1 MSNFVIA
8 GGTKGIGLELVNRLA
23 VEASKVVVYSREIDD
38 LTQRENV
45 EHHSCDFL
53 QDDFELAGLPESI
66 QGAVYCPGSINLRSF
81 RGLKLDDFRS
91 DLELNVI
98 GAVKFLKHCLP
109 GLKKGA
115 DHGPTSVVM
124 FSTVA
129 VAQGMPMH
137 ASVATAKG
145 AIEGLTKSLAAELS
159 PAIRVNCIAPALTD
173 TPLAARFFKSE
184 EARQAMDAK
193 YPLARSGK
201 PSDIAA
207 TAQFLLSPEAGWITG
222 QIIGVDGGLSSLQ
235 K

>member
-1 MSNFVIA
+1 MSNFVVA
-8 GGTKGIGLELVNRLA
+8 GGTKGIGLELVSRLA
-23 VEASKVVVYSREIDD
+23 TEATKVDVYSRKIDD

-53 QDDFELAGLPESI
+53 EDDLELAGLPESI
-66 QGAVYCPGSINLRSF
+66 HGAVYCPGSINLRSF
-81 RGLKLDDFRS
+81 RGLKLADFRA

-98 GAVKFLKHCLP
+98 GAIKFLKQCLP
-109 GLKKGA
+109 GLKNGA
-115 DHGPTSVVM
+115 SDRPTSVIL

-129 VAQGMPMH
+129 VAQGMAMH

-145 AIEGLTKSLAAELS
+145 AVEGLTKSLAAELS

-173 TPLAARFFKSE
+173 TPLAARFFKSK
-184 EARQAMDAK
+184 EARRAMDAK
-193 YPLARSGK
+193 YPLGRSGI

-207 TAQFLLSPEAGWITG
+207 MAQFLLSHNAGWITG

-235 K
+235 R